1 MRVAVAGAGKV
12 GQFIA
17 KDLVRRGHDVTLI
30 DLDDDVV
37 KTESHK
43 IACTWLHADATD
55 PLNLQ
60 GHGIESCDVMV
71 AATGDDK
78 SNLVSS
84 LLAKQEFG
92 VPRVISR
99 VNHPNNEWLFN
110 ESWGVDVAVSPP
122 HLLTGLVEEAV
133 TVGDLVRLMNLEKG
147 EIALVE
153 LTLGEE
159 SPVAGKVL
167 SELQLPRDSEIVAVI
182 RNGHVVRARDETPLM
197 VGDEVLALTSR
208 GAEAALEELL
218 SGIPGGADR
227 IPG

>member
-1 MRVAVAGAGKV
+1 MKVAVAGAGKV

-17 KDLVRRGHDVTLI
+17 NDLVRRGHDVTLI

-37 KTESHK
+37 KRDSHK

-78 SNLVSS
+78 VNLVSS

-92 VPRVISR
+92 IPRVISR

-133 TVGDLVRLMNLEKG
+133 TVGDLVSLMNLEKG
-147 EIALVE
+147 EVSIVE
-153 LTLGEE
+153 FTLGDE

-167 SELQLPRDSEIVAVI
+167 SELELPRDSELLAVI
-182 RNGHVVRARDETPLM
+182 RNGHVVRAREETPLM
-197 VGDEVLALTSR
+197 VGDEVLALTTR
-208 GAEAALEELL
+208 AAEAALEELL
-218 SGIPGGADR
+218 SGQPGGADH
-227 IPG
+227 ITG

>member
-1 MRVAVAGAGKV
+1 MKVAVAGAGKV

-17 KDLVRRGHDVTLI
+17 KDLVGKGHDVTLI

-37 KTESHK
+37 KGQAHK

-55 PLNLQ
+55 PLNLH
-60 GHGIESCDVMV
+60 GHGIENCDVMV

-78 SNLVSS
+78 VNLVSS

-92 VPRVISR
+92 IPRVISR

-147 EIALVE
+147 EVSIVE
-153 LTLGEE
+153 FTLGEE

-167 SELQLPRDSEIVAVI
+167 SELQLPRDSELVAII
-182 RNGHVVRARDETPLM
+182 RNGHVIRARDETPLM
-197 VGDEVLALTSR
+197 VGDEVLALTAR

-218 SGIPGGADR
+218 SGQPGGADHV
-227 IPG
+227 PG

>member
-1 MRVAVAGAGKV
+1 MRVTIAGAGKV
-12 GQFIA
+12 GQFVA
-17 KDLVRRGHDVTLI
+17 GDLVRRGHEVTIL

-37 KTESHK
+37 KSDSHK
-43 IACTWLHADATD
+43 IAGTWIHADASD

-60 GHGIESCDVMV
+60 GHGMENCDVMV

-78 SNLVSS
+78 VNLVSS

-92 VPRVISR
+92 IPRVISR

-122 HLLTGLVEEAV
+122 HLITGLVEEAV

-147 EIALVE
+147 EVSLVE
-153 LTLGEE
+153 FTLGEN

-167 SELQLPRDSEIVAVI
+167 SELDLPRDSELIAVI
-182 RNGHVVRARDETPLM
+182 RNGHVVRAREETPLM
-197 VGDEVLALTSR
+197 VGDEVLALTAR
-208 GAEAALEELL
+208 DAEAALEELL
-218 SGIPGGADR
+218 SGEPGGADH